1 MGRDDDV
8 THTIHTGISCQ
19 NFFHSTIIPPQRVPW
34 KEFWAKLPVC
44 TTLNGALVQ
53 VHPDLFFPHGK
64 GRTCSLITAFFFNLL
79 NCSCKV
85 PSRHLFSAWSFSREI
100 FLSAFMISVVL
111 TIQLQLRHIIILQGW
126 GRFFKVDGA
135 HEELRFYTV
144 VVEAVFSVH
153 L

>member
-1 MGRDDDV
+1 MGRDDDA

-53 VHPDLFFPHGK
+53 VHPDLFFPNGK
-64 GRTCSLITAFFFNLL
+64 GRTCSLITVFFNLL
-79 NCSCKV
+79 NSSCKF

-126 GRFFKVDGA
+126 WRFLKVDGA
-135 HEELRFYTV
+135 NEELRFYTV
-144 VVEAVFSVH
+144 VVEAIFSVH